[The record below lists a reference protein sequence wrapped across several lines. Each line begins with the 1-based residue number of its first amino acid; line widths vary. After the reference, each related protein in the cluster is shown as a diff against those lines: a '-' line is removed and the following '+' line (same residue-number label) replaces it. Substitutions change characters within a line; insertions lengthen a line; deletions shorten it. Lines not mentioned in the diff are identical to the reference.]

1 MPNMSENWDFIVVG
15 AGSAGCAAAA
25 RLSESGKWRVLLL
38 EPGERTDSINHR
50 LPLGVVNLVS
60 NPRWAWRF
68 VSGPEK
74 SLGGHMVYSPRGLG
88 LGGSS
93 AINGMIWAIGDAS
106 EYDHWR
112 QLGNEGWGWRDV
124 QPFFKRI
131 ETYKAGNAADRGHDG
146 PITVTKNKPEPL
158 GDAFLA
164 SARQLGIPAAA
175 DYNNGNIEG
184 YTYLQTNTRRGWR
197 VSTYEG
203 YLKPAMARPN
213 LQVMTGR
220 GADRLI
226 FDGNRVVGVEHVSRD
241 GNRQTAR
248 ANREVI
254 ICAGAYHSPALLERS
269 GVGRADLLQAQGIAV
284 RHDLPH
290 VGENMLDHM
299 RSAVCYRVKGAL
311 TVNDITHGLI
321 PKMRAGLQ
329 FMLLRRGWLRTST
342 MNCQLTT
349 RSSEFVDRA
358 DLKLQLN
365 AISNDFSTRGQ
376 LGYPVDRFPG
386 ISLLNWAIYP
396 RSVGQVHITG
406 TSPWDKPKIQTN
418 FLSDSYDQAVTVA
431 GLRLARRLA
440 AQAAF
445 APYIVAE
452 TFPGVNIDS
461 DAELLAYAKG
471 TGLTVYHPI
480 ATCRMGRAG
489 ESVVDTQ
496 LRVHGLAGVRIADA
510 SIFPTMPASNTNAA
524 SIMTGERV
532 AQFALD
538 AARG

>member
-1 MPNMSENWDFIVVG
+1 MQTWDFIVVG
-15 AGSAGCAAAA
+15 AGSAGAAAAA
-25 RLSESGKWRVLLL
+25 RLSENGKHTVLLL
-38 EPGERTDSINHR
+38 EPGEKTDSINHR
-50 LPLGVVNLVS
+50 LPLAVVKLVS
-60 NPRWAWRF
+60 NPKWSWRF

-131 ETYKAGNAADRGHDG
+131 ETYKAGDAADRGQDG
-146 PITVTKNKPEPL
+146 PITITKNKPDAL

-184 YTYLQTNTRRGWR
+184 YTYLQTNTRNGWR

-203 YLKPAMARPN
+203 YLKPAMRRAN
-213 LQVMTGR
+213 LHVMTGR

-226 FDGNRVVGVEHVSRD
+226 FEGRRVVGVEHVSRD
-241 GNRQTAR
+241 GDRQVAR
-248 ANREVI
+248 AAREVI
-254 ICAGAYHSPALLERS
+254 VCAGAYHSPALLERS
-269 GVGRADLLQAQGIAV
+269 GVGRPEVLQALGIDV
-284 RHDLPH
+284 RHDMPH
-290 VGENMLDHM
+290 VGENMRDHL
-299 RSAVCYRVKGAL
+299 RSAVTYRTKGAL

-329 FMLLRRGWLRTST
+329 FMLFRRGWLRTST
-342 MNCQLTT
+342 MNSQLTT
-349 RSSEFVDRA
+349 RSSDLVDRA
-358 DLKLQLN
+358 DLKVQLN
-365 AISNDFSTRGQ
+365 AISNDFSKRGQ
-376 LGYPVDRFPG
+376 LGYPVDKVSG

-396 RSVGQVHITG
+396 RSTGRVHITG
-406 TSPWDKPKIQTN
+406 TSPWDKPNIRTN
-418 FLSDSYDQAVTVA
+418 FLSDSYDQAVSVA

-440 AQAAF
+440 AQPAF
-445 APYIVAE
+445 APYIVSE

-461 DAELLAYAKG
+461 DEELLAYAKG

-496 LRVHGLAGVRIADA
+496 LRVHGLDGIRIADA
-510 SIFPTMPASNTNAA
+510 SIFPTMPAANTNAA
-524 SIMTGERV
+524 AIMTGERV

-538 AARG
+538 AAR